1 VPLAGAW
8 RLTFLISAGLAAIAG
23 LMLFAGPGETDRF
36 FSWTIEPPATAAFLG
51 AAYWAVVLLFAGAA
65 GATTWS
71 AARVA
76 AWSEATAAVLLLL
89 ATLLH
94 LDKFHDDLYGY
105 FWIGA
110 YCMAAPA
117 LLVLV
122 WTSERLAP
130 QKPAGG
136 PELPPALRAL
146 LAAHA
151 VAFLAFGAALIVG
164 PVDNASIWPW
174 ELTPLTAR
182 AIAAFLLGF
191 AVAAALAVR
200 ESTLPALAVA
210 ARAYCALGALELL
223 AAAVHSDDFHS
234 GAGLAAFSLFFA
246 SVLAAG
252 AWGLFATR
260 QLPPRSSS
268 RATSAS

>member
-1 VPLAGAW
+1 
-8 RLTFLISAGLAAIAG
+8 
-23 LMLFAGPGETDRF
+23 
-36 FSWTIEPPATAAFLG
+36 
-51 AAYWAVVLLFAGAA
+51 
-65 GATTWS
+65 
-71 AARVA
+71 
-76 AWSEATAAVLLLL
+76 
-89 ATLLH
+89 
-94 LDKFHDDLYGY
+94 
-105 FWIGA
+105 
-110 YCMAAPA
+110 MAAPA

-130 QKPAGG
+130 QNPAGG

-210 ARAYCALGALELL
+210 RAYCALGALELL
-223 AAAVHSDDFHS
+223 AAAIHSDDFHS